1 MAEVAENTV
10 VDGRYRVIGQ
20 IGSGGMADVFS
31 ANDTTLGRRVAVKI
45 LHARFAEDRNF
56 VERFRREASSAAGL
70 SHPNVVSVY
79 DRGSHEDT
87 YYIAMEYLE
96 GRTLKDLLVAEAPLD
111 QERTIDLGVQLVEAA
126 GFAHRHGVIH
136 RDLKPQNVIVDD
148 EGHLKVTDFGIARA
162 GASEMT
168 ETGSI
173 MGTAHYLSPEQA
185 QGKSVDA
192 TSDLYSIGVI
202 LFEMLA
208 GQLPFHGDS
217 AVSIAVQHLNQAP
230 PPLSTVRPDVH
241 PVLEAVVMRALAKDP
256 VERFRDA
263 GELVAALEH
272 ARHAVRSGED
282 GVLLAPPGLAPEPL
296 PDDEARGQRWLVW
309 TVAVLGLLLAG
320 LLLIL
325 ILRTGTVQVPNV
337 TGKPVAEAAAVLE
350 REGLEPRPVR
360 VTSGAPEGVVVGQE
374 PPPGRTIE
382 GGAAVLLRVSG
393 GPGVGEVPA
402 VRNLA
407 KRRAIQKLNEAGF
420 NVEEEERSP
429 TTIDE
434 GLAIRT
440 VPREGEDLERG
451 SRVRLIVSTGP
462 EQVEVPSLEGSSLDS
477 AEGELEDAGLEARVE
492 RIPSDEPEDRVLG
505 QDPGAGTTV
514 DEGSEVAITV
524 SDGPADDSPDD
535 SSGDDT
541 PASQATVPDV
551 VGETEEDARTI
562 LTQAGLSVQIR
573 GTSDTVTEPGLVDRQ
588 RPEPGRRLEIGRTVV
603 IYVAEEP

>member
-1 MAEVAENTV
+1 
-10 VDGRYRVIGQ
+10 
-20 IGSGGMADVFS
+20 
-31 ANDTTLGRRVAVKI
+31 
-45 LHARFAEDRNF
+45 
-56 VERFRREASSAAGL
+56 
-70 SHPNVVSVY
+70 VVSVY

-296 PDDEARGQRWLVW
+296 PDDEARGRRWLVW

-320 LLLIL
+320 LLLL
-325 ILRTGTVQVPNV
+325 LLLRTGTVQVPNV

-393 GPGVGEVPA
+393 GPGVGEVPS

-420 NVEEEERSP
+420 NVEEEERGS

-477 AEGELEDAGLEARVE
+477 AEEELEDAGLEARVE

-524 SDGPADDSPDD
+524 SDGPADDAPDD
-535 SSGDDT
+535 PPGDDT